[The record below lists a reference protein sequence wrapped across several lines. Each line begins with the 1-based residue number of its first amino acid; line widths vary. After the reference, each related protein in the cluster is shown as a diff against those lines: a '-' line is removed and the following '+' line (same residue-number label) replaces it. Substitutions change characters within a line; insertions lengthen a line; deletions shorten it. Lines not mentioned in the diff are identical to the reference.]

1 MGTSRDFPAA
11 PDMEALVGCA
21 RQMAVR
27 IGAEGVSDA
36 ELAQVIQRVLF
47 GEKDGWACAV
57 EGLLTRTEAANL
69 VLAHLESWLVDR
81 TGWDWDAPLPW
92 GRDTFVAEAEQ
103 ALFGAR

>member
-1 MGTSRDFPAA
+1 MGTPSDFPAA

-36 ELAQVIQRVLF
+36 ELAQVIDRVLF
-47 GEKDGWACAV
+47 REKDGWACAV
-57 EGLLTRTEAANL
+57 EGLLTRTEVANL

-81 TGWDWDAPLPW
+81 TGRGWDAPLPW
-92 GRDTFVAEAEQ
+92 GQGAFVAEVEQ
-103 ALFGAR
+103 ALFGSR

>member
-1 MGTSRDFPAA
+1 
-11 PDMEALVGCA
+11 MEALVGCA

-36 ELAQVIQRVLF
+36 ELAQVIDRVLF

-57 EGLLTRTEAANL
+57 EGLISRTEAANL

-81 TGWDWDAPLPW
+81 TGRDWDAPLPW
-92 GRDTFVAEAEQ
+92 GQDSLVAEVEQ
-103 ALFGAR
+103 ALFDSR